1 MRKVSISK
9 PTREHLEK
17 ILLNISYIY
26 LTLFIYQVYTE
37 GDIFD
42 LQHLSNLDMQN
53 ANTIF
58 ATSFLAFLFISC
70 SACIIYRIRYLL
82 TDKPLI
88 SEPQKKHLSKINSNI
103 WYSYFFLFIFQL
115 STEGNIFDD
124 QYFSSLFKQ
133 SDAFI
138 PAGILIA
145 LGIMIYFLG
154 IIHHTWLLLKLSLI
168 QHQSNSVGEQG

>member
-42 LQHLSNLDMQN
+42 LHYLSNLNMQN

-70 SACIIYRIRYLL
+70 SACIIYRIRYLH
-82 TDKPLI
+82 TGKPFI
-88 SEPQKKHLSKINSNI
+88 SELQKKHLSKINSNI

-115 STEGNIFDD
+115 STEGNIFDY
-124 QYFSSLFKQ
+124 QYFSSLLKQ

-145 LGIMIYFLG
+145 LGIMMYLLG
-154 IIHHTWLLLKLSLI
+154 ITYHTWLLLKLSLI
-168 QHQSNSVGEQG
+168 QHQSNSVGEQE

>member
-1 MRKVSISK
+1 MRKFSISK
-9 PTREHLEK
+9 PTREHIEK
-17 ILLNISYIY
+17 ILLNVSYLY
-26 LTLFIYQVYTE
+26 LTLVIYQVYTE

-42 LQHLSNLDMQN
+42 LQYLSNLDMQN

-70 SACIIYRIRYLL
+70 SACIIYRIRYLH
-82 TDKPLI
+82 TGKPFL
-88 SEPQKKHLSKINSNI
+88 SEPQKKYLSKINSDI

-115 STEGNIFDD
+115 STEGDIFDY
-124 QYFSSLFKQ
+124 QYFSSLFNQ

-145 LGIMIYFLG
+145 LCMMIYLLG
-154 IIHHTWLLLKLSLI
+154 IIYHTWLLLKLSLI